1 MSVLINLMIKIIL
14 MVGFGIVLKKKG
26 VITEE
31 LQKGLSNLLMTAVLP
46 MNIIA
51 SSRQELTENSLKGTI
66 FVAVFVF
73 MYYIGAI
80 VVMTLLTKKMNLNR
94 KRKNLMVT
102 MAVFANTG
110 FIGFPLVEE
119 LFGNASIIYAVIY
132 NLFYNL
138 FFYTYGMYL
147 LSNDGKTNLKGILK
161 MPVTIASFISI
172 LFFLGQVELPIAVH
186 STFLTVGAMTVPLS
200 MMVIGCTIAD
210 IKLVEVM
217 TDRYAYI
224 NTVLRLLVFPAIS
237 ILLLKGLGCS
247 GTVAGLCVLITG
259 LPSGSLNVI
268 VAQQQD
274 CEPEFA
280 AKTVVQS
287 MVFMIVALP
296 VLFWLVKGM

>member
-1 MSVLINLMIKIIL
+1 MSVLVNLMIKIML
-14 MVGFGIVLKKKG
+14 MVGLGIGLKKKG

-46 MNIIA
+46 LNIIA
-51 SSRQELTENSLKGTI
+51 SSRQEQTGSFLRGTI
-66 FVAVFVF
+66 FVAVFAF
-73 MYYIGAI
+73 LYYIGAI
-80 VVMTLLTKKMNLNR
+80 IVMTLLTKKMKLNQ
-94 KRKNLMVT
+94 KCKNLMVT

-119 LFGNASIIYAVIY
+119 LFGNSSIIYAVIY

-138 FFYTYGMYL
+138 FFYTYGMSL
-147 LSNDGKTNLKGILK
+147 LSSDGKANLKEILK
-161 MPVTIASFISI
+161 MPVTIASFVSI
-172 LFFLGQVELPIAVH
+172 LFFLGQVHLPEAVQ
-186 STFLTVGAMTVPLS
+186 STCQTVGAMTVPLS
-200 MMVIGCTIAD
+200 MIVIGCTIAD
-210 IKLVEVM
+210 IKLIEVM
-217 TDRYAYI
+217 KDRYAYI

-237 ILLLKGLGCS
+237 ILVLKLLGYS

-259 LPSGSLNVI
+259 LPSGTLNVI

-280 AKTVVQS
+280 AKPVVQS

-296 VLFWLVKGM
+296 VLFWMIRGM